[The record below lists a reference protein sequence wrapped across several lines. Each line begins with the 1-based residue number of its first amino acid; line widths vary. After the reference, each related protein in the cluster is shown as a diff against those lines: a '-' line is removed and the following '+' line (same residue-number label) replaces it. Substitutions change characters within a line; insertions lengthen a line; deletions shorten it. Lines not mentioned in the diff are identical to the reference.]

1 MDHYLALAYF
11 TAVLSVVVGAAVLFK
26 DWRSL
31 HNRVFAVCML
41 VLGLEAV
48 VIGASLTPRMEAFLF
63 WTAADQVLK
72 SLLYGSWLLF
82 SVIFARSNYSELL
95 SRWKWIIV
103 VSIAGPLLL
112 TLGFRDGFFAG
123 QLIAARLGYVIPLG
137 WSGYFWH
144 ICAVIFSIMIIMNLE
159 RTLRHST
166 GHTRWQI
173 KFMLLGI
180 GGIFLVRLFIDSQA
194 ILFRSINTEFN
205 MLNIGALLVANILV
219 GASLFRGN
227 PLDVSVYLSH
237 KFLYNSFTVLII
249 GIYFIL
255 VASLSWVSYKFG
267 SIANVNLMIFMV
279 FLGVLGM
286 GAFLLSD
293 RMRLKRKRFISH
305 HFKRPIYDYQN
316 IWETFTE
323 KTASVTNIADL
334 CSEIVKLISKSLEI
348 LSVTIWIVDEKQ
360 ETLSFGGSTV
370 LTAAQAGKVKFAGSR
385 GDKLIRAMAD
395 QEMPVDLEKHED
407 DWVSDLVKSYEDETK
422 EGRIRYCVPMRAM
435 SDSGARLV
443 GIMTLSSKV
452 YYESLSFEDGE
463 LLKTLADQAAAML
476 LNIELSERVRQAR
489 EMESFQSMSAFFIHD
504 LKNLA
509 NKLSLVTQ
517 NLPRYLDNPE
527 FREDA
532 LRTIAQSVQ
541 KINTMSGRLSLV
553 SQKLELNLREADLKA
568 FVQQSLAALDGFFKA
583 PVVAELN
590 EVSPVMMDGNE
601 MKKVLDNLLINAQE
615 AKAGSENGAIVVRT
629 GQSDKWVEFSVADD
643 GCGMKKE
650 FVERQLFRPFQ
661 TTKPKGMGIG
671 LFHCKT
677 IVEAHGGRI
686 EVETEEGKGSTFWV
700 LLPRS

>member
-1 MDHYLALAYF
+1 MDHYVALAYF
-11 TAVLSVVVGAAVLFK
+11 TAAVSVIVGAAMLYK

-41 VLGLEAV
+41 LLGLESAAV
-48 VIGASLTPRMEAFLF
+48 GASMGAQIGAFVS
-63 WTAADQVLK
+63 WTAVAQVIK
-72 SLLYGSWLLF
+72 SVLYGSWLLF

-95 SRWKWIIV
+95 SRWKWIIAA
-103 VSIAGPLLL
+103 SIAVPLLL
-112 TLGFRDGFFAG
+112 TLGFRDSFIAG
-123 QLIAARLGYVIPLG
+123 QLIAVKLGYVIPLG
-137 WSGYFWH
+137 WSGYLWH
-144 ICAVIFSIMIIMNLE
+144 VCAVLLSIMIIMNLE

-194 ILFRSINTEFN
+194 ILFRSIKTEYD
-205 MLNIGALLVANILV
+205 MLNIGALLVANVLV
-219 GASLFRGN
+219 SGSLFRGN
-227 PLDVSVYLSH
+227 PLNVSVYLSH
-237 KFLYNSFTVLII
+237 KFLYNSLTVLII

-255 VASLSWVSYKFG
+255 VASMSWLSYRFG
-267 SIANVNLMIFMV
+267 SIANVNVTVFVI

-286 GAFLLSD
+286 AAFLLSD
-293 RMRLKRKRFISH
+293 RMRLQRKRFISH
-305 HFKRPIYDYQN
+305 HFKRPVYDYQN
-316 IWETFTE
+316 IWECFTGQ
-323 KTASVTNIADL
+323 TASVTNIPDL
-334 CSEIVKLISKSLEI
+334 CSEIVKIISKSLEI
-348 LSVTIWIVDEKQ
+348 LSVTIWTVDEKQ

-370 LTAAQAGKVKFAGSR
+370 LTAAQAGSVKFAGSR
-385 GDKLIRAMAD
+385 GSKLIRAMAG
-395 QEMPVDLEKHED
+395 QEMPLDLEKHED
-407 DWVSDLVKSYEDETK
+407 DWVSDLVESYEDETV
-422 EGRIRYCVPMRAM
+422 EGRIRYCVPMRA
-435 SDSGARLV
+435 SGRLV

-463 LLKTLADQAAAML
+463 LLKTLADQGAALL
-476 LNIELSERVRQAR
+476 LNIELSERVRQAQ
-489 EMESFQSMSAFFIHD
+489 EMEAFQNMSAFFIHD

-532 LRTIAQSVQ
+532 LRVISQSVQ

-553 SQKLELNLREADLKA
+553 SQKLELQMRETDLKA
-568 FVQQSLAALDGFFKA
+568 FVQQSLASLDGFFKT

-590 EVSPVMMDGNE
+590 EAPPVLMDQNE

-615 AKAGSENGAIVVRT
+615 ANVASGNGAIVVRT
-629 GQSDKWVEFSVADD
+629 GQSDKWAEFSVADD

-686 EVETEEGKGSTFWV
+686 EVESEEGKGSTFRV